1 MNYIDL
7 SIEEKTALHRDIL
20 AHATAIGGK
29 NFLLQMIE
37 DVKTVE
43 EDSPLVSKDKHFSFS
58 KGFISWNKVIYKE
71 TFDLLLT
78 AILTEEREGDVIKGL
93 KERDQKRVTNMLKTL
108 KPIVITIKPKNLKD
122 GEGFTLPIID
132 TSDAEKTKISL
143 MFKILFFHNIQF
155 AKKALAFEPA

>member
-1 MNYIDL
+1 MNYKDL
-7 SIEEKTALHRDIL
+7 SLEEKTALHTEIL
-20 AHATAIGGK
+20 SHATAVGGK
-29 NFLLQMIE
+29 NFLLQLIE

-58 KGFISWNKVIYKE
+58 KGFITWNKVIYKE

-78 AILTEEREGDVIKGL
+78 AIITEEREGDVLKGL
-93 KERDQKRVTNMLKTL
+93 KERDQKKVTNMLKTL
-108 KPIVITIKPKNLKD
+108 KPIVITIKPKNIKE

-143 MFKILFFHNIQF
+143 MFKILFFHNIEF
-155 AKKALAFEPA
+155 AKKALAFQPS